1 MRDMRQWDRRGCSG
15 GCGEGECRV
24 KRWVWALAGWWQNGA
39 KWCISTVSWGS
50 KHWFVCFLFQM
61 NLPLKENYD
70 MGSLAQVV
78 ILSEHS
84 LPVWVLKN
92 DAPWYH
98 GAFQDLIE
106 DSSSWLSFSVFPY
119 SAVLQR
125 HGRPSYG
132 GSCWFS
138 STGFTLSTGPPR
150 IPAEARVPGVR
161 CHAGKST
168 PWTSQAIQTCLLLI
182 AKSQAPWWLSG

>member
-1 MRDMRQWDRRGCSG
+1 MRDMRQWDRGGCSG

-84 LPVWVLKN
+84 LPVWVLK
-92 DAPWYH
+92 DSTMIPWCFSRPDR
-98 GAFQDLIE
+98 GLLILAE
-106 DSSSWLSFSVFPY
+106 FLSLPIQCTVDPVTEVAADSP
-119 SAVLQR
+119 LQGL
-125 HGRPSYG
+125 H
-132 GSCWFS
+132 
-138 STGFTLSTGPPR
+138 
-150 IPAEARVPGVR
+150 
-161 CHAGKST
+161 
-168 PWTSQAIQTCLLLI
+168 CLLGHL
-182 AKSQAPWWLSG
+182 AYQQRPEYQG